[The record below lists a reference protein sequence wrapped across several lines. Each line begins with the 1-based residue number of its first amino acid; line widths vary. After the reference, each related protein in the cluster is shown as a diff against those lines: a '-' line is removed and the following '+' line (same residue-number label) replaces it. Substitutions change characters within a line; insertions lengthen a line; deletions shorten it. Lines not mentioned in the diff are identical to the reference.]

1 MDLFFNRLLNPPRK
15 FGGMVVQY
23 YGKELIIQ
31 ERGNPP
37 MRLIWT
43 LETFTWADVPDVL
56 VVALIIFVVSLL
68 VRGTQAAPLMRGMI
82 VVVTVFGLLTTMVDW
97 IAFRWLMN
105 FVVTAAVIAIPVI
118 FQPELR
124 RVLERVGRTGLANL
138 LNNNPAFTAHEQ
150 IIEAICAAASR
161 LSERRHG
168 ALIVLERNDSLDE
181 FVASGVALDSE
192 VSPQLFLTIFW
203 PKTELHDGAVI
214 VRQGRVASAASVLP
228 LSAGRTLTDRKMGT
242 RHRAGLGISEVS
254 DALCVIVSEETG
266 RISVANRGRMLRR
279 LDANRLRTILNAFY
293 TSEREQEITWPWTPY
308 LEPILSRAREGWTR
322 FQNRRNRGRRVA

>member
-1 MDLFFNRLLNPPRK
+1 
-15 FGGMVVQY
+15 
-23 YGKELIIQ
+23 
-31 ERGNPP
+31 
-37 MRLIWT
+37 LIWT

-68 VRGTQAAPLMRGMI
+68 VRGTQAAPVVRGMI
-82 VVVTVFGLLTTMVDW
+82 VVVIVFGLLTSMFGWV
-97 IAFRWLMN
+97 AFRWLMN
-105 FVVTAAVIAIPVI
+105 FLVTAAVIAIPVI

-124 RVLERVGRTGLANL
+124 RALERVGRTGLTNL
-138 LNNNPAFTAHEQ
+138 LSNNPAFTKHEQ
-150 IIEAICAAASR
+150 IIEAICAAAAR

-168 ALIVLERNDSLDE
+168 ALIVLERNDPLDE
-181 FVASGVALDSE
+181 FIGSGVMLDSE

-214 VRQGRVASAASVLP
+214 LRQGRVASAASVLP

-293 TSEREQEITWPWTPY
+293 TSEREQAVEWPWTPY
-308 LEPILSRAREGWTR
+308 LGPFLSRAREEWMR
-322 FQNRRNRGRRVA
+322 FLRRRRSGDRGRGRRAA

>member
-1 MDLFFNRLLNPPRK
+1 
-15 FGGMVVQY
+15 
-23 YGKELIIQ
+23 
-31 ERGNPP
+31 

-43 LETFTWADVPDVL
+43 LETFRWSDVPDVL
-56 VVALIIFVVSLL
+56 VVALIVFIASLL
-68 VRGTQAAPLMRGMI
+68 VRGTQAAPLLRGTI
-82 VVVTVFGLLTTMVDW
+82 VVVLVIGLLTAMFDW

-105 FVVTAAVIAIPVI
+105 HVITAAVIAIPVI

-124 RVLERVGRTGLANL
+124 RALERVGRTGLRNL
-138 LNNNPAFTAHEQ
+138 LGNAPSYTEHEQ

-168 ALIVLERNDSLDE
+168 ALIVLERNDPLDE
-181 FVASGVALDSE
+181 FISSGVALDAE
-192 VSPQLFLTIFW
+192 VSPQLFLTVFW

-214 VRQGRVASAASVLP
+214 IRQGKVASAASVLP

-254 DALCVIVSEETG
+254 DGLCVIVSEETG

-293 TSEREQEITWPWTPY
+293 TSERDQEIAWPWKPY
-308 LEPILSRAREGWTR
+308 LDPILSRARAEWMR
-322 FQNRRNRGRRVA
+322 FLRRRDRDRRAA